1 MQNRSFHSFIILENT
16 SSSIQNLNKN
26 QVCCTIEIGK
36 EELNMEFKENLRYL
50 RRLNQMSQDDLANQL
65 GYKSFTTVQKWED
78 GTAFPRVTTLQKIA
92 DIFDVDVDHLLN
104 LNIRTEQV
112 AVPIL
117 GEVKAGY
124 DMYAN
129 EDIYGYEYCNNSEYG
144 PGEYFYLK
152 VKGDSMI
159 DLRIGEGDI
168 VYVHKQDYLNDKDIG
183 VFLLDN
189 NEVTI
194 KRASFDK
201 DKVTLKA
208 ANPAYPDRTF
218 APDEVKILG
227 KVLHNKVLF

>member
-1 MQNRSFHSFIILENT
+1 
-16 SSSIQNLNKN
+16 
-26 QVCCTIEIGK
+26 
-36 EELNMEFKENLRYL
+36 MEFKNNLRYL
-50 RRLNQMSQDDLANQL
+50 RRSNKMSQDELAEKL

-78 GTAFPRVTTLQKIA
+78 GTAFPRVSTLKKIA
-92 DIFDVDVDHLLN
+92 DIFDIDVDHLLN

-112 AVPIL
+112 PVPIL

-124 DMYAN
+124 DLYAN
-129 EDIYGYEYCNNSEYG
+129 EDIYGYEYCNSKEYG
-144 PGEYFYLK
+144 PGEYFYLR

-168 VYVHKQDYLNDKDIG
+168 VYVKKQDYLDDKDIG

-194 KRASFDK
+194 KKASIGK
-201 DKVTLKA
+201 NSITLKA
-208 ANPAYPDRTF
+208 ANPKYEDRKF
-218 APDEVKILG
+218 KNEDVKILG

>member
-1 MQNRSFHSFIILENT
+1 
-16 SSSIQNLNKN
+16 
-26 QVCCTIEIGK
+26 
-36 EELNMEFKENLRYL
+36 MEFKNNLRYL
-50 RRLNQMSQDDLANQL
+50 RKTNKMSQDELAEKL

-78 GTAFPRVTTLQKIA
+78 GTAFPRVSTLKKIA
-92 DIFDVDVDHLLN
+92 DISDIDVDHLLN
-104 LNIRTEQV
+104 LNVRTDQV

-124 DMYAN
+124 NLYAN
-129 EDIYGYEYCNNSEYG
+129 EDIYGYEYCNNKEYG

-168 VYVHKQDYLNDKDIG
+168 VYVKKQDYLDDKDVG

-194 KRASFDK
+194 KKASIGK
-201 DKVTLKA
+201 NTITLKA
-208 ANPAYPDRTF
+208 ANPNYPDRKF
-218 APDEVKILG
+218 KNDEVKVLG
-227 KVLHNKVLF
+227 KVLHSKVLF

>member
-1 MQNRSFHSFIILENT
+1 MRN
-16 SSSIQNLNKN
+16 
-26 QVCCTIEIGK
+26 VTIEQA
-36 EELNMEFKENLRYL
+36 LNHP
-50 RRLNQMSQDDLANQL
+50 
-65 GYKSFTTVQKWED
+65 KWSM
-78 GTAFPRVTTLQKIA
+78 GSKITIDSA
-92 DIFDVDVDHLLN
+92 TMVNKGLEVIEAKWLFDVDVDHLLN

-168 VYVHKQDYLNDKDIG
+168 VYVRKQDYLNDKDIG

>member
-1 MQNRSFHSFIILENT
+1 
-16 SSSIQNLNKN
+16 
-26 QVCCTIEIGK
+26 
-36 EELNMEFKENLRYL
+36 MEFKDNLRYL
-50 RRLNQMSQDDLANQL
+50 RKVNKMSQDELAEKL

-78 GTAFPRVTTLQKIA
+78 GTAFPRVSTLNRMA
-92 DIFDVDVDHLLN
+92 EIFDIDVDHLLN
-104 LNIRTEQV
+104 ANIRANQV

-124 DMYAN
+124 DLYAN
-129 EDIYGYEYCNNSEYG
+129 EDIYGFEYCDNREYG

-159 DLRIGEGDI
+159 GERIGEGDI
-168 VYVHKQDYLNDKDIG
+168 VYVRKQNYLDNRDMG

-194 KRASFDK
+194 KRAIFSK
-201 DKVTLKA
+201 NGITLKA
-208 ANPAYPDRTF
+208 ANPAYPDRRYDL
-218 APDEVKILG
+218 DEVKILG

>member
-1 MQNRSFHSFIILENT
+1 
-16 SSSIQNLNKN
+16 
-26 QVCCTIEIGK
+26 
-36 EELNMEFKENLRYL
+36 MEFKNNLRYL
-50 RRLNQMSQDDLANQL
+50 RRVNKMSQDELAERL

-78 GTAFPRVTTLQKIA
+78 GTSFPRVASLNKMA
-92 DIFDVDVDHLLN
+92 ELFDVDVNHLLN
-104 LNIRTEQV
+104 KDLRTEQV

-124 DMYAN
+124 DLYAN
-129 EDIYGYEYCNNSEYG
+129 EDIYGYEYCNSKEYG

-168 VYVHKQDYLNDKDIG
+168 VYVKKQNYLDDKDVG
-183 VFLLDN
+183 VFLLEN

-194 KRASFDK
+194 K
-201 DKVTLKA
+201 KVLFNKNTITLKA
-208 ANPAYPDRTF
+208 ANSKYPDRKFKT
-218 APDEVKILG
+218 DEVKILG

>member
-1 MQNRSFHSFIILENT
+1 
-16 SSSIQNLNKN
+16 
-26 QVCCTIEIGK
+26 
-36 EELNMEFKENLRYL
+36 MEFKNNLRYL
-50 RRLNQMSQDDLANQL
+50 RKANKMSQDELADKL

-78 GTAFPRVTTLQKIA
+78 GSAFPRVSTLKKIA
-92 DIFDVDVDHLLN
+92 DIFDIDVDHLLN
-104 LNIRTEQV
+104 LNIRANQV

-124 DMYAN
+124 DLYAN

-168 VYVHKQDYLNDKDIG
+168 VYVKKQDYLDNKDIG
-183 VFLLDN
+183 VFLLEN

-194 KRASFDK
+194 KRASFSSDS
-201 DKVTLKA
+201 VTLKA
-208 ANPAYPDRTF
+208 ANSKYPDRKF
-218 APDEVKILG
+218 PLDEVKILG
-227 KVLHNKVLF
+227 KVLHSKVLF

>member
-1 MQNRSFHSFIILENT
+1 M
-16 SSSIQNLNKN
+16 
-26 QVCCTIEIGK
+26 
-36 EELNMEFKENLRYL
+36 MEFKDNLRYL
-50 RRLNQMSQDDLANQL
+50 RHANKMSQDELAEKL

-78 GTAFPRVTTLQKIA
+78 GSSFPRVSTLDKIA
-92 DIFDVDVDHLLN
+92 KIFDIDVDHLLN
-104 LNIRTEQV
+104 LNIRSTKV

-168 VYVHKQDYLNDKDIG
+168 VYVRKQDYLDDKDIG

-194 KRASFDK
+194 KKILYGDNK
-201 DKVTLKA
+201 LTLKA
-208 ANPAYPDRTF
+208 ANPAYPDRSF
-218 APDEVKILG
+218 APDEVRILG

>member
-1 MQNRSFHSFIILENT
+1 
-16 SSSIQNLNKN
+16 
-26 QVCCTIEIGK
+26 
-36 EELNMEFKENLRYL
+36 MEFKDNLRYL
-50 RRLNQMSQDDLANQL
+50 RKTNHMSQDELADKL

-78 GTAFPRVTTLQKIA
+78 GTAFPRVSTLNKIA
-92 DIFDVDVDHLLN
+92 EIFDVDVDHLLN
-104 LNIRTEQV
+104 LDIRTSKV

-129 EDIYGYEYCNNSEYG
+129 EDIYGYEYCNNNEYG

-152 VKGDSMI
+152 VRGDSMI
-159 DLRIGEGDI
+159 DMRIGEGDI
-168 VYVHKQDYLNDKDIG
+168 VYVRKQDYLDDKDIG

-194 KRASFDK
+194 K
-201 DKVTLKA
+201 KVNFNEDGITLKA
-208 ANPAYPDRTF
+208 ANPAYPDRSF